1 MARRIAA
8 YLRNNV
14 LGLIAIFV
22 ALAAG
27 AYAAGL
33 PKNSV
38 KSKQIKA
45 GAVKNAE
52 LADNAV
58 TSPKVADGSLLGD
71 DFAAGEIPQGPP
83 GPPGPSTGPA
93 GGDLQGTYPNPSL
106 KPPPEVTLAGLADAG
121 NGLAC
126 APGDGWQDL
135 SIEREVGYYRDPLGR
150 VHLQGA
156 ATKCGSTSNAIF
168 RLPPGFRPGQRE
180 FHGAVAGGNAGFGDF
195 GVVVVAADGFVEAV
209 VGNFSAST
217 SGFMMINGISFR
229 CGPSGANGC
238 P

>member
-8 YLRNNV
+8 FLRNNV
-14 LGLIAIFV
+14 LGLIAIFI

-71 DFAAGEIPQGPP
+71 DFAAGQIPQGPP
-83 GPPGPSTGPA
+83 GPPGAPGQDATNLFAYVRDP
-93 GGDLQGTYPNPSL
+93 GGDALIQYGT
-106 KPPPEVTLAGLADAG
+106 
-121 NGLAC
+121 
-126 APGDGWQDL
+126 
-135 SIEREVGYYRDPLGR
+135 
-150 VHLQGA
+150 GA
-156 ATKCGSTSNAIF
+156 T
-168 RLPPGFRPGQRE
+168 
-180 FHGAVAGGNAGFGDF
+180 
-195 GVVVVAADGFVEAV
+195 GVSEQAADGVYDITFNRSVANCV
-209 VGNFSAST
+209 AQATVGMGDPQGPVAAPGGGYSAWTGLAADPGNVPNTLRVITYFAGVS
-217 SGFMMINGISFR
+217 SDASFQVSVF
-229 CGPSGANGC
+229 C
-238 P
+238 

>member
-14 LGLIAIFV
+14 LGLIAIFI

-45 GAVKNAE
+45 GAVKTDE

-71 DFAAGEIPQGPP
+71 DFAAGQIPQGPP
-83 GPPGPSTGPA
+83 GPRCPGRERPDRTRRTSSRTFA
-93 GGDLQGTYPNPSL
+93 TQGGDALIQYGT
-106 KPPPEVTLAGLADAG
+106 
-121 NGLAC
+121 
-126 APGDGWQDL
+126 
-135 SIEREVGYYRDPLGR
+135 
-150 VHLQGA
+150 GA
-156 ATKCGSTSNAIF
+156 T
-168 RLPPGFRPGQRE
+168 
-180 FHGAVAGGNAGFGDF
+180 
-195 GVVVVAADGFVEAV
+195 GVSEQAADGVYDITFNRSVANCV
-209 VGNFSAST
+209 AQATVGMGDPQGPVAAPGGGYSAWTGLAADPGNVPNTLRVITYFAGVS
-217 SGFMMINGISFR
+217 SDASFQISVF
-229 CGPSGANGC
+229 C
-238 P
+238 

>member
-14 LGLIAIFV
+14 LGLIAIFI

-45 GAVKNAE
+45 GAVKTDE

-71 DFAAGEIPQGPP
+71 DFAAGQIPQGPP
-83 GPPGPSTGPA
+83 GSPGEPG
-93 GGDLQGTYPNPSL
+93 Q
-106 KPPPEVTLAGLADAG
+106 DAS
-121 NGLAC
+121 NLFAYVRD
-126 APGDGWQDL
+126 PGDVRAYPVRNRGNRCQ
-135 SIEREVGYYRDPLGR
+135 RAGR
-150 VHLQGA
+150 
-156 ATKCGSTSNAIF
+156 
-168 RLPPGFRPGQRE
+168 
-180 FHGAVAGGNAGFGDF
+180 
-195 GVVVVAADGFVEAV
+195 
-209 VGNFSAST
+209 
-217 SGFMMINGISFR
+217 
-229 CGPSGANGC
+229 
-238 P
+238 

>member
-14 LGLIAIFV
+14 LGLIAIFI

-45 GAVKNAE
+45 GAVKTDE

-71 DFAAGEIPQGPP
+71 DFAAGQIPQGPP
-83 GPPGPSTGPA
+83 GPPGEPGTPGAPGQDATNLFAYVRDPGGGVADDALVQYGTGATGVSEQAANGVYDITFNRSVANCVAQATVGMGDPQGPVA
-93 GGDLQGTYPNPSL
+93 APGGGYSAWT
-106 KPPPEVTLAGLADAG
+106 GLAADPGNVPNTLRVITYFAGVGSDA
-121 NGLAC
+121 
-126 APGDGWQDL
+126 
-135 SIEREVGYYRDPLGR
+135 
-150 VHLQGA
+150 
-156 ATKCGSTSNAIF
+156 
-168 RLPPGFRPGQRE
+168 
-180 FHGAVAGGNAGFGDF
+180 
-195 GVVVVAADGFVEAV
+195 
-209 VGNFSAST
+209 
-217 SGFMMINGISFR
+217 SFQITVF
-229 CGPSGANGC
+229 C
-238 P
+238 